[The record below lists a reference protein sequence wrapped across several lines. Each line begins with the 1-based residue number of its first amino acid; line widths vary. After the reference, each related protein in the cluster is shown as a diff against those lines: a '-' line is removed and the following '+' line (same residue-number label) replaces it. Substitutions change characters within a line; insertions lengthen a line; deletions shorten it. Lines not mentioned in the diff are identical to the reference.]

1 MSSNKIKLF
10 KRIIIYL
17 SIYYYFVLSNPQI
30 QHLDKEN
37 EYLINEYKN
46 YLTGLSNLREQPL
59 NSNDSLI
66 LEEKENIFKFI
77 SSTINKNV
85 SSVKRFI
92 LTTGGNFG
100 NILICLNKFIFFCEI
115 IGCTEILLKSKSF
128 WFIRKKIFLRDYNL
142 TIDIINDTQNQYY
155 ESNQNVNQETIYYD
169 SLNIL
174 SYFYKIK
181 PKIRMILLK
190 DEITSN
196 LPKLNISRN
205 DLYIHI
211 RSGDI
216 FANYIHQPYAQP
228 PLCFYEKVFY
238 NSIFKTF
245 NFNKIYLLSV
255 DNNNPTIDKLLSKFK
270 KNIIY
275 SQNSLEYDLS
285 CLINS
290 YNLVGSIS
298 SFLSTIILLNSNL
311 ENLWE
316 YNLYQMYEKMV
327 QFHYELYDFPHN
339 FTVYR
344 MEASQNYKTKMYVWK
359 NTKMQRKLM
368 IKEKCINSFM
378 IIYNN
383 YKIQNTK

>member
-1 MSSNKIKLF
+1 MSSNKIKLI

-17 SIYYYFVLSNPQI
+17 SIYYFVFSNSQTL
-30 QHLDKEN
+30 HLDKEN
-37 EYLINEYKN
+37 EYLIKEYNN
-46 YLTGLSNLREQPL
+46 YLTGLLNLKEKPL

-77 SSTINKNV
+77 STTINKNV
-85 SSVKRFI
+85 SSIKRII

-115 IGCTEILLKSKSF
+115 IGCTEIALKSKSF

-142 TIDIINDTQNQYY
+142 TIDIINDTQNY
-155 ESNQNVNQETIYYD
+155 ESYQNENQETIYYD

-181 PKIRMILLK
+181 PKVRLILLK

-196 LPKLNISRN
+196 LPKLNISRS

-216 FANYIHQPYAQP
+216 FSNYIHQPYAQP
-228 PLCFYEKVFY
+228 PLCFYERVFY

-245 NFNKIYLLSV
+245 NFNKIYLLSA

-275 SQNSLEYDLS
+275 SQNSLEYDIS
-285 CLINS
+285 CLLNS

-316 YNLYQMYEKMV
+316 YINFIRKIYFACSIIFTKCGKKWFKFIMNYMI
-327 QFHYELYDFPHN
+327 FHIISPFIE
-339 FTVYR
+339 
-344 MEASQNYKTKMYVWK
+344 WK
-359 NTKMQRKLM
+359 HLKIIKL
-368 IKEKCINSFM
+368 KCIFG
-378 IIYNN
+378 
-383 YKIQNTK
+383 KILKCKEN